1 MKRRSPRGYTVV
13 ELMMSLAVFA
23 AGVTGIIAMQRAT
36 VSSNQLAKSIT
47 TADGIAQA
55 WLSQLAADG
64 TLWRN
69 GGVAPTTWLKTVS
82 ATNGA
87 WQLPTWDNTRQFG
100 AQFDGFGAPVQ
111 TGGIFCAHIRLT
123 WLYGDN
129 VTQAGGNG
137 NGLLRTEVRV
147 FWPRDGITRVPNDC
161 ANGAQSVVTQ
171 VGTATGTYH
180 FVVHAGAVRQV
191 LN

>member
-1 MKRRSPRGYTVV
+1 MSRARRGYTVV

-36 VSSNQLAKSIT
+36 VSSNQLAKNIT

-55 WLSQLAADG
+55 WLSQFAAES
-64 TLWRN
+64 TLWRSS
-69 GGVAPTTWLKTVS
+69 GLTPTTWLKTVS
-82 ATNGA
+82 ASNGV
-87 WQLPTWDNTRQFG
+87 WQLPTWDVTRQFG

-111 TGGIFCAHIRLT
+111 TGGVFCAHVRLT
-123 WLYGDN
+123 WLYGNDAN
-129 VTQAGGNG
+129 TNG
-137 NGLLRTEVRV
+137 NGLLRSEVRV
-147 FWPRDGITRVPNDC
+147 FWPRDGVTRIAGDC
-161 ANGAQSVVTQ
+161 ANPAQTLVDQ
-171 VGTATGTYH
+171 VGVATDKYH